1 MPHIDPSFRFWLG
14 IVFSVAAA
22 VAGGSLVLKGAFP
35 ESWIPYISAWCGIIG
50 FVGNVTLTALNAQA
64 STTSSRALSAAADP
78 AVDRVIMK
86 SQSEANAIPSSKVV
100 GERA

>member
-35 ESWIPYISAWCGIIG
+35 EAWIPYISAWCGIIG
-50 FVGNVTLTALNAQA
+50 FVGNVTLTALNAA
-64 STTSSRALSAAADP
+64 AGTTTSRAMSAAADP
-78 AVDRVIMK
+78 NVEEVIMK
-86 SQSEANAIPSSKVV
+86 SQAAADAIPSSKVV
-100 GERA
+100 GK